1 MSPSQLWNVIRPATL
16 QPPQALTCP
25 EIPVVSLVTKKEA
38 CVQVKRKI
46 ILLELKLRK
55 KTNQPKTPRT
65 TKTKQTSAV
74 LKQLIIPLRDFQG
87 SSHMSFS
94 GIDVSLT

>member
-46 ILLELKLRK
+46 ILLEFKLRK
-55 KTNQPKTPRT
+55 KSQPKPN
-65 TKTKQTSAV
+65 TKQTSAV
-74 LKQLIIPLRDFQG
+74 LKQIIIAQCDFQE
-87 SSHMSFS
+87 SSHVSFS
-94 GIDVSLT
+94 GIDV